1 MLRDAL
7 LALSESSLARRIA
20 TDAPFARSIA
30 RRFVAGEALEEAL
43 DAARELN
50 RGDMHVSLDYLGE
63 AVENA
68 REASAATAT
77 IERSVRAIA
86 RAGLDANVSVKLT
99 QLGQDID
106 GAFLRRTV
114 GPLLDAAEECG
125 VFVRFD
131 MEDSEHT
138 QPTLDFFE
146 DLWRAG
152 RRGIGVVLQAYLY
165 RTEKDVAWAN
175 GLGARVRLCKGA
187 YKEPERVAYPD
198 KEDVDA
204 NFVRCM
210 RALLADGHYPGIA
223 THDEAMI
230 RATKRFAHDEGIDR
244 DRFEFQMLYGVRRD
258 VQRQLID
265 EGYHLRIYV
274 PFGEAWYPYFMRRMA
289 ERPANLFFIV
299 DSVLRES
306 PLGFLRGG
314 AAGRRHGS

>member
-7 LALSESSLARRIA
+7 LLLGESSLARRIA

-30 RRFVAGEALEEAL
+30 RRFVAGETLEEVL
-43 DAARELN
+43 DVARDLN
-50 RGDMHVSLDYLGE
+50 RAGMHVSLDYLGE
-63 AVENA
+63 AVTRPEEALAA
-68 REASAATAT
+68 RAT

-86 RAGLDANVSVKLT
+86 RGGLDANVSVKLT

-106 GAFLRRTV
+106 GDFLRSAI

-138 QPTLDFFE
+138 QATLDLFE
-146 DLWRAG
+146 ELWGAG
-152 RRGIGVVLQAYLY
+152 RRGIGVVLQSYLH
-165 RTEKDVAWAN
+165 RTGKDVARAN
-175 GLGARVRLCKGA
+175 QLGARVRLCKGA

-210 RALLADGHYPGIA
+210 RALLADGDYPGIA
-223 THDEAMI
+223 THDEVMI
-230 RATKRFAHDEGIDR
+230 RATKRFANERGIDR
-244 DRFEFQMLYGVRRD
+244 DRFEVQMLYGVRRD
-258 VQRQLID
+258 VQQQLID

-306 PLGFLRGG
+306 PLGFLRGNSK
-314 AAGRRHGS
+314 GRRRG